1 VTEAPI
7 RTRRRQQPDETRTL
21 ILDTADRLLRELPF
35 RELSVDD
42 VMRPTGYGRTV
53 FYRHFSGLPE
63 LVMAVLARI
72 LPAFAEA
79 SMAYTRTAAELAT
92 LERSRE
98 ILGPFVAHWARH
110 GTLMKAV
117 RDAAVYDGHID
128 ELVTAAELYQRNQ
141 IVEAMRQRQAAGFLQ
156 GIADPEQVAMA
167 LVAMTER
174 YLLLAYGEPTS
185 TVPEE
190 AAVEALAHVWV
201 AALAEPGREA

>member
-1 VTEAPI
+1 VSEAPT

-21 ILDTADRLLRELPF
+21 ILDTADRLLRERPF

-53 FYRHFSGLPE
+53 FYRHFSGLPD

-72 LPAFAEA
+72 LPQFAQA
-79 SMAYTRTAAELAT
+79 SAAYVQTAAQEAT
-92 LERSRE
+92 MARSRE
-98 ILGPFVAHWARH
+98 LLGPFVAHWARH

-128 ELVTAAELYQRNQ
+128 ELVSAAELYQRNQ
-141 IVEAMRQRQAAGFLQ
+141 IVEALRRRQAAGFLS
-156 GIADPEQVAMA
+156 GISHPEQVAMA

-174 YLLLAYGEPTS
+174 YLLLAYGEPDS
-185 TVPEE
+185 AVSEE
-190 AAVEALAHVWV
+190 AAVEALSHVWV
-201 AALAEPGREA
+201 AALKER

>member
-1 VTEAPI
+1 MSEAPI

-21 ILDTADRLLRELPF
+21 ILDTADRLLREMPF

-53 FYRHFSGLPE
+53 FYRHFSGLPD

-72 LPAFAEA
+72 LPEFAQA
-79 SMAYTRTAAELAT
+79 STAYAQTAAEQVT
-92 LERSRE
+92 LESSRE
-98 ILGPFVAHWARH
+98 VLGPFVAHWARH

-128 ELVTAAELYQRNQ
+128 QLVSAAELHQRNQ
-141 IVEAMRQRQAAGFLQ
+141 IVEAMRRRQEAGFLQ
-156 GIADPEQVAMA
+156 GISNPEQVAMA

-174 YLLLAYGEPTS
+174 YLLLAYGEPAS
-185 TVPEE
+185 TVPAE
-190 AAVEALAHVWV
+190 AAVEALSHVWV
-201 AALAEPGREA
+201 AALRER